1 MATVKKSAR
10 IMIAWAA
17 DCVPCSMSRFTAFT
31 TPMNVV
37 VVGAS
42 GGIGGAL
49 VRLLLAE
56 PQVGRVCALSRSG
69 FVELAG
75 ADISK
80 LEQAYIDFDKPGS
93 YRVLD
98 NVLDGE
104 PLDLVLVASGLLH
117 AKMSRASVA
126 ADTQPGLIKP
136 EKRLQ
141 DIELDSLERVFHI
154 NTFAPLLVAQHLL
167 PRMRKQSPAVF
178 AAWSA
183 RVGSISDNRLG
194 GWYAYRASKAA
205 LNMLL
210 KTLAIEMARSH
221 PQLRVVGLHPG
232 TVATRLSAPF
242 RNNVP
247 ASGLFAPEQSAGYLL
262 DVVDGLQPEHSGQVL
277 AWDGQVIPP

>member
-1 MATVKKSAR
+1 
-10 IMIAWAA
+10 
-17 DCVPCSMSRFTAFT
+17 
-31 TPMNVV
+31 MNVV

-69 FVELAG
+69 LLQLAG
-75 ADISK
+75 SDTSK
-80 LEQAYIDFDKPGS
+80 LEQAYIDFDKPRS
-93 YRVLD
+93 YAVLSE
-98 NVLDGE
+98 VLDGQS
-104 PLDLVLVASGLLH
+104 LDLVLVATGLLH
-117 AKMSRASVA
+117 ARLPLNG
-126 ADTQPGLIKP
+126 ADTAAARGVIKP

-141 DIELDSLERVFHI
+141 DIELASLEQVFHT

-167 PRMRKQSPAVF
+167 PRMRKDSPAAF

-221 PQLRVVGLHPG
+221 PELSVVGLHPG
-232 TVATRLSAPF
+232 TVATGLSAPF
-242 RNNVP
+242 RKHVP
-247 ASGLFAPEQSAGYLL
+247 ESKLFEPEQAAGYLL
-262 DVVDGLQPEHSGQVL
+262 DVLDGLQSEHSGQVL